1 MPSLQR
7 DILHGRFLRRDL
19 RRLHTLHA
27 AQPDRHGEGRAEPLF
42 ALDADLAVHHLHD
55 ASGDRHAEA
64 AAAGA
69 VRAEQR
75 RKLQHEG
82 EGEDELED
90 AAQNAQ
96 NAQQARGRAE
106 AQPQSPRGGGGGGD
120 HERAERRNIDR
131 ACL

>member
-1 MPSLQR
+1 MRISN
-7 DILHGRFLRRDL
+7 
-19 RRLHTLHA
+19 
-27 AQPDRHGEGRAEPLF
+27 GEGRAEPLF

-55 ASGDRHAEA
+55 APGDRYAEA
-64 AAAGA
+64 AAAVA

-90 AAQNAQ
+90 AAQNAR

-106 AQPQSPRGGGGGGD
+106 AQPCPRA
-120 HERAERRNIDR
+120 AEAAAEITS
-131 ACL
+131 APSAPI